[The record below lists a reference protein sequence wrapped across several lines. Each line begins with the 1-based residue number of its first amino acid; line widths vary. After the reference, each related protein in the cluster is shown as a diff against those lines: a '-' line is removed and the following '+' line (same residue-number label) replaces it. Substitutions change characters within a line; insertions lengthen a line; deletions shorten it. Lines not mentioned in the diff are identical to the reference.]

1 MASWLSAGGG
11 TTMRGG
17 VGILLEYVSF
27 LCGKRRR
34 GGGAA
39 IEPIGG
45 LVYAEWVVGGWKRAG
60 LRLEV
65 VDISLGRMR
74 VKLCSDK
81 VRLMTRVM
89 LVVL

>member
-1 MASWLSAGGG
+1 
-11 TTMRGG
+11 MRGG

-45 LVYAEWVVGGWKRAG
+45 LVYAEWVVG
-60 LRLEV
+60 
-65 VDISLGRMR
+65 
-74 VKLCSDK
+74 
-81 VRLMTRVM
+81 
-89 LVVL
+89 

>member
-1 MASWLSAGGG
+1 MRDLMALMENSGMASWLSAGGG

-45 LVYAEWVVGGWKRAG
+45 LVYAEWVVG
-60 LRLEV
+60 
-65 VDISLGRMR
+65 
-74 VKLCSDK
+74 
-81 VRLMTRVM
+81 
-89 LVVL
+89 

>member
-1 MASWLSAGGG
+1 VRDLMALMENSGMASWLSAGGG

-45 LVYAEWVVGGWKRAG
+45 VGVCRVGGG
-60 LRLEV
+60 LMEACRFAPR
-65 VDISLGRMR
+65 GR
-74 VKLCSDK
+74 
-81 VRLMTRVM
+81 
-89 LVVL
+89 